1 MIPPDTKAAKL
12 HKELRVEYSA
22 VEDARRG
29 GFADAE
35 ELIAGM
41 LERMAGAQEARGEE
55 AQSLKG
61 IYGQRAQVLRE
72 AALAVRLGQ
81 HRDEPEVRP

>member
-1 MIPPDTKAAKL
+1 
-12 HKELRVEYSA
+12 
-22 VEDARRG
+22 
-29 GFADAE
+29 
-35 ELIAGM
+35 LIAGM

>member
-1 MIPPDTKAAKL
+1 MPSLTTGI
-12 HKELRVEYSA
+12 EI
-22 VEDARRG
+22 DARLE

-41 LERMAGAQEARGEE
+41 LERMAASEEAKMQGWSPEVQARGH
-55 AQSLKG
+55 
-61 IYGQRAQVLRE
+61 RAGTLRE